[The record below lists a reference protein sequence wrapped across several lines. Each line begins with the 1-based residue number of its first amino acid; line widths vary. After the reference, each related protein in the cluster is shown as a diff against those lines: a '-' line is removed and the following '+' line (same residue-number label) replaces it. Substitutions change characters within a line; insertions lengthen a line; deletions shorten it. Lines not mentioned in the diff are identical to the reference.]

1 MLTPIFLVYRGGC
14 TFVQKTRNI
23 LAAKGALA
31 VIIDNKPSEDVN
43 NIIMSDDS
51 TGMGIS
57 IPAMLIDFADGEKL
71 VNFLATASEEE
82 QVKAALAAEFT
93 MKNPDNRVE
102 YDLWYTSIDDRARDF
117 ISYFSDHAKDLGR
130 HALMT
135 PHFVSWPCPACDDEF
150 KKKECVSNGK
160 YCASPH
166 KFQKGQTSKGRDIIL
181 EDLRELC
188 LYNLYYKKQPDT
200 WWNYMKHVHSQCYN
214 GVSKLCS
221 KRAHKDLGLD
231 W

>member
-1 MLTPIFLVYRGGC
+1 VLTPIFLVYRGGC

-23 LAAKGALA
+23 LAAHGALA
-31 VIIDNKPSEDVN
+31 IIIDDKPSEDVN
-43 NIIMSDDS
+43 NVIMSDDT

-57 IPAMLIDFADGEKL
+57 IPAMLIDFEDGQKL
-71 VNFLATASEEE
+71 VTFLATATDDEKNE
-82 QVKAALAAEFT
+82 AALSAEFT
-93 MKNPDNRVE
+93 IKNPDNRVE
-102 YDLWYTSIDDRARDF
+102 YDIWYTSIDDRARDF
-117 ISYFSDHAKDLGR
+117 IAYFSDHALALGS

-135 PHFVSWPCPACDDEF
+135 PRFVSWPCPACDSEF
-150 KKKECVSNGK
+150 KAKECVSDGK

-166 KFQKGQTSKGRDIIL
+166 KYQQGITFKGREIIL
-181 EDLRELC
+181 EDLREMC
-188 LYNLYYKKQPDT
+188 LYNIYYKKEPEV

-221 KRAHKDLGLD
+221 KRAHKDLGLN